1 MDLKV
6 DMLGMN
12 RQTLR
17 KRRHRRVRARVSG
30 TASKPRLNVFRSLTN
45 IYVQII
51 DDQKGTTLVSASTKE
66 IKDKKINKK
75 DAAAEVGKIVAN
87 KAQAAGIKEV
97 VFDRGGYKY
106 HGRIQ
111 SLADA
116 ARSAGL
122 KF

>member
-1 MDLKV
+1 
-6 DMLGMN
+6 MN

-66 IKDKKINKK
+66 IKDKKMNKK
-75 DAAAEVGKIVAN
+75 DAAAEVGRIIAN

-97 VFDRGGYKY
+97 AFDRGGYKY